1 MEVPC
6 VPLLNM
12 NDAFRTE
19 GYQIEEYLLSK
30 ELNESL
36 ATSNFPDRRA
46 RFTPERN
53 SALKQKEIPLK
64 MCGNIDPDV
73 YNIRHLHTQPT
84 VVMALS
90 EALFAFI
97 LLLSHTNGLLRLP
110 LVKYEPDPPTN
121 FDYDDI
127 LSIMRVEPG
136 DKKSFLSNIRP
147 YFKAYSRIH
156 CDRLFQEFYVVK
168 IQVGDDGEEF
178 SVELDTETSFLVLA
192 STNCSNCETSVQG
205 LDMTSSGSIVDT
217 FEDSCIFTMVY
228 ATPIDN
234 VQTLQERLSNACEQI
249 RQQPVRKKLTSVHV
263 SKQFTFLPLPA
274 LPYVSRAMTHFE
286 LNIQYM
292 LIEALLQR
300 WNINDVI
307 AEILNTVM
315 PSDCSA
321 LRFGIRS
328 NYQRFMLLEE
338 QDNDLSWHKSD
349 GVLGMNFGVNTWEYV
364 ISSGGYPMV
373 PIKYSYE
380 PKPLIQS
387 LTGGQM
393 VLGGSDPSLRNGSL
407 AYANVIPD
415 QFSWRVPLQGF
426 RMDNYNVGHC
436 EVSLCAAI
444 VDPAT
449 SFIWI
454 PDTQILYVV
463 LHLHTQVP
471 TIRRQNF
478 MQSNRTGTMFFVKE
492 EDIPKLK
499 PIQFVLAGRNFTLE
513 PSDYVLS
520 HLNIRDETVLSVTE
534 CPMLCAASS

>member
-1 MEVPC
+1 
-6 VPLLNM
+6 
-12 NDAFRTE
+12 
-19 GYQIEEYLLSK
+19 
-30 ELNESL
+30 
-36 ATSNFPDRRA
+36 
-46 RFTPERN
+46 
-53 SALKQKEIPLK
+53 
-64 MCGNIDPDV
+64 
-73 YNIRHLHTQPT
+73 
-84 VVMALS
+84 MALS

-127 LSIMRVEPG
+127 LSIMRVEP
-136 DKKSFLSNIRP
+136 
-147 YFKAYSRIH
+147 
-156 CDRLFQEFYVVK
+156 EFYVVK

-192 STNCSNCETSVQG
+192 STNCSNCGTRRR
-205 LDMTSSGSIVDT
+205 
-217 FEDSCIFTMVY
+217 FECREISDF
-228 ATPIDN
+228 PPD
-234 VQTLQERLSNACEQI
+234 
-249 RQQPVRKKLTSVHV
+249 
-263 SKQFTFLPLPA
+263 
-274 LPYVSRAMTHFE
+274 YV
-286 LNIQYM
+286 QYM
-292 LIEALLQR
+292 SGTGIGSFCE
-300 WNINDVI
+300 DTVTI
-307 AEILNTVM
+307 AGLT
-315 PSDCSA
+315 A
-321 LRFGIRS
+321 

-364 ISSGGYPMV
+364 ISSRGYPMV

-387 LTGGQM
+387 LYAQGQLSSPIFSFYLTRTGGQM

-499 PIQFVLAGRNFTLE
+499 PIRFVLAGRNFTLE
-513 PSDYVLS
+513 PSDYVSPVYSEYEDDLYK
-520 HLNIRDETVLSVTE
+520 LELVLYPFNSWILGNTFMYKVYTE
-534 CPMLCAASS
+534 FDIGQARVGFAPAK